1 MTTFENRRQNYIS
14 LNKNNKSEYS
24 IPLKIYNNEN
34 VPQKELDKLYNLY
47 VEQKTL
53 KKDTDFCLLLII
65 RILYMSSNNKTQQ
78 LDIYNKIKVL
88 LVDET
93 FWLNKNEENRCYWSE
108 NHMIC
113 YLSSWYLWNQYNNI
127 NDARCELLIKTWLI
141 AKMKYFFYECFS
153 QVYNMYTLSALLNIY
168 DFSSDIEIKKMSNEC
183 IKILLK
189 QFSEVI
195 NKNGTMYC
203 AAGRTYDR
211 CKISSDKN
219 NCNKLMYLLTGLSS
233 ENSISPIGAFFATTS
248 FLPSDDYISD
258 YHTNYEKVYTI
269 GHSENDF
276 KKIYKDVSLVDRTI
290 FQWSAGNYFNPENVD
305 DTMYLIN
312 NYKLWGHKMFNLD
325 PYNTILNMVP
335 KELLV
340 SATNKFKAFT
350 EGSPLCDI
358 NYHIYNHNYYTLTSM
373 ENYNR
378 GKLGAQ
384 QLSWIANV
392 GGVSV
397 FTQSG
402 SISTFGDLH
411 EAIGNSH
418 LPCVKQMKNVML
430 VMYNPYDLLV
440 STSSASKLDMTVKLK
455 WGEFDNEY
463 RMVDKRWYFGEKI
476 SNGVSSFIA
485 IYGSAGITEDASK
498 NIYNKE
504 PMQGWAVIMSDEN
517 EYKNLDAFKNY
528 VVKNA
533 KVSFK
538 EKNSNNTWSVIEN
551 IIPSSSYYYGKIT
564 FKDTSFDLRW

>member
-1 MTTFENRRQNYIS
+1 MTTFEKRRQNYIS
-14 LNKNNKSEYS
+14 LNKDNTKNDYS
-24 IPLKIYNNEN
+24 IVLKIYNNEN
-34 VPQKELDKLYNLY
+34 VSQSALDKLYNSY
-47 VEQKTL
+47 IKEKSDN
-53 KKDTDFCLLLII
+53 KDTDFVLLLII
-65 RILYMSSNNKTQQ
+65 RVLYLSINKPQQ
-78 LDIYNKIKVL
+78 IDIYNKIKVL
-88 LVDET
+88 FADEK

-113 YLSSWYLWNQYNNI
+113 YLSSWYLWNQYNNTK
-127 NDARCELLIKTWLI
+127 DDRCDLLIKTWLI
-141 AKMKYFFYECFS
+141 TKTKYFFYECFS
-153 QVYNMYTLSALLNIY
+153 QVYNMYTLNALLNIY
-168 DFSSDIEIKKMSNEC
+168 DFSSDIEIKNLSNEC

-211 CKISSDKN
+211 FKISSDNN

-233 ENSISPIGAFFATTS
+233 ETSISPIGSFFATTS
-248 FLPSDDYISD
+248 FLPKEDYITA
-258 YHTNYEKVYTI
+258 YHTNYEKVYKI
-269 GHSENDF
+269 SHSEDEF
-276 KKIYKDVSLVDRTI
+276 KKIYNNLSLADRTI

-305 DTMYLIN
+305 DTVRLMN
-312 NYKLWGHKMFNLD
+312 NYNLWGHKMFNLD
-325 PYNTILNMVP
+325 PYNTILNMIP

-340 SATNKFKAFT
+340 STSGNFKAFS

-440 STSSASKLDMTVKLK
+440 NTTSTSKLDMTVYLK
-455 WGEFDNEY
+455 WGDFDNEY
-463 RMVDKRWYFGEKI
+463 RMVNKSWYFGEKI
-476 SNGVSSFIA
+476 SNNVSSFIA
-485 IYGSAGITEDASK
+485 IYGSNGITEDASK
-498 NIYNKE
+498 NIYNNE
-504 PMQGWAVIMSDEN
+504 TLQGWAVIMSDEK
-517 EYKNLDAFKNY
+517 EYKNLNSFKNY
-528 VVKNA
+528 VLKNA
-533 KVSFK
+533 NVSFK
-538 EKNSNNTWSVIEN
+538 EVTSNKTLSLIKN

-564 FKDTSFDLRW
+564 FQDISFDIKW

>member
-1 MTTFENRRQNYIS
+1 MTTFEKRRQNYIS
-14 LNKNNKSEYS
+14 LNKDNTKNDYS
-24 IPLKIYNNEN
+24 IVLKIYNNEN
-34 VPQKELDKLYNLY
+34 VSQSALDKLYNSY
-47 VEQKTL
+47 IKEKSDN
-53 KKDTDFCLLLII
+53 KDTDFVLLLII
-65 RILYMSSNNKTQQ
+65 KVLYLSINKPQQ
-78 LDIYNKIKVL
+78 MDIYNKIKVL
-88 LVDET
+88 FADEK

-113 YLSSWYLWNQYNNI
+113 YLSSWYLWNQYNNTK
-127 NDARCELLIKTWLI
+127 DDRCDLLIKTWLI
-141 AKMKYFFYECFS
+141 TKTKYFFYECFS
-153 QVYNMYTLSALLNIY
+153 QVYNMYTLNALLNIY
-168 DFSSDIEIKKMSNEC
+168 DFSSDIEIKNLSNEC

-211 CKISSDKN
+211 CKLNSDGN

-233 ENSISPIGAFFATTS
+233 ETSISPIGSFFATTS
-248 FLPSDDYISD
+248 FLPKEDYITA
-258 YHTNYEKVYTI
+258 YHTNYEKVYKI
-269 GHSENDF
+269 SHSEDEF
-276 KKIYKDVSLVDRTI
+276 KKIYNNLSLADRTI

-305 DTMYLIN
+305 DTVSLMN
-312 NYKLWGHKMFNLD
+312 NYNLWGHKMFNLD
-325 PYNTILNMVP
+325 PYNTILNMIP

-340 SATNKFKAFT
+340 SASGNFKAFS

-440 STSSASKLDMTVKLK
+440 NTTSTSKLDMTVYLK
-455 WGEFDNEY
+455 WGDFDNEY
-463 RMVDKRWYFGEKI
+463 RMVNKSWYFGEKI
-476 SNGVSSFIA
+476 SNNVSSFIA
-485 IYGSAGITEDASK
+485 IYGSNGITEDASK
-498 NIYNKE
+498 NIYNNE
-504 PMQGWAVIMSDEN
+504 TLQGWAVIMSDEK
-517 EYKNLDAFKNY
+517 EYKNLNSFKNY
-528 VVKNA
+528 VLKNA
-533 KVSFK
+533 NVSFK
-538 EKNSNNTWSVIEN
+538 EVTSNNTLSLIKN

-564 FKDTSFDLRW
+564 FQDISFDIKW

>member
-14 LNKNNKSEYS
+14 LNKDNKNEYS

-34 VPQKELDKLYNLY
+34 VTQNALDKLYNLY
-47 VEQKTL
+47 INEKSEN
-53 KKDTDFCLLLII
+53 KDTDFSLLLII
-65 RILYMSSNNKTQQ
+65 RVLYLSANNKTQQ
-78 LDIYNKIKVL
+78 ADIYNKIKVL
-88 LVDET
+88 FADEK
-93 FWLNKNEENRCYWSE
+93 FWLNKNEENKCYWSE
-108 NHMIC
+108 NHMLC
-113 YLSSWYLWNQYNNI
+113 YLSSWYLWNQYNNSK
-127 NDARCELLIKTWLI
+127 DARCELLVKTWLS
-141 AKMKYFFYECFS
+141 AKAKYFFYECFS

-211 CKISSDKN
+211 YKINSDGN

-233 ENSISPIGAFFATTS
+233 ETSISAIGSFFATTS
-248 FLPSDDYISD
+248 FVPADDYLTA
-258 YHTNYEKVYTI
+258 YHTNYEKVYSI
-269 GHSENDF
+269 SHSEDEF
-276 KKIYKDVSLVDRTI
+276 KKIYNNLSLVDRTI

-305 DTMYLIN
+305 DTVWLMN
-312 NYKLWGHKMFNLD
+312 NYNLWGHKMFNLD

-335 KELLV
+335 KDLLV
-340 SATNKFKAFT
+340 SASDNFKAFT

-358 NYHIYNHNYYTLTSM
+358 NYHIYNNNYYTLTSM

-378 GKLGAQ
+378 GRLGAQ

-430 VMYNPYDLLV
+430 VMYNPYDLLIN
-440 STSSASKLDMTVKLK
+440 TTSASKLDMNVQLK
-455 WGEFDNEY
+455 WGDFDNEY
-463 RMVDKRWYFGEKI
+463 RMVNKCWYFGEKI

-485 IYGSAGITEDASK
+485 VYGSAGITEDASK
-498 NIYNKE
+498 NIYNNQK
-504 PMQGWAVIMSDEN
+504 MQGWAVIMSDDK
-517 EYKNLDAFKNY
+517 EYKNLSSFKNY

-533 KVSFK
+533 NVSFK
-538 EKNSNNTWSVIEN
+538 EVTSSNTLSLIKN
-551 IIPSSSYYYGKIT
+551 IIPSSSNYYGKIT
-564 FKDTSFDLRW
+564 FNDVSIEVKW